1 MLRRSLLVATA
12 LLARPAIAADWPQR
26 SVTFVVPFGAG
37 SSPDVIGRLMA
48 ERLSAI
54 WGQPVVIQNVPGAGA
69 TIGVDR
75 IAKAPRDGYTIG
87 LTGDAAMVVRV
98 SMDPPP
104 PYNPITDLAPITLLV
119 RTRNILVVHPAVPAR
134 TLAELI
140 ALAKAQP
147 GKLSYA
153 HSGTGF
159 STHLG
164 MEMLKQAAS
173 IDITGVPYG
182 NEGQMIADLSQNR
195 VQMLIQSGPAMIG
208 RVRAGELRAIAVTS
222 RDRSPALPEV
232 PTVAEQGFPGFE
244 AVAWFGLIGPSG
256 IPREQLARVHQDV
269 TKVFADPTFVARLE
283 DFGLVPVVMGPQEF
297 GGLLPKEIARMQE
310 VLAPLGLRAR

>member
-1 MLRRSLLVATA
+1 MRRRWLLMSAAV
-12 LLARPAIAADWPQR
+12 LARPAAAADWPQR

-37 SSPDVIGRLMA
+37 SSPDVIGRLLA

-54 WGQPVVIQNVPGAGA
+54 WGQPVIVQNVPGAAA

-75 IAKAPRDGYTIG
+75 IAKGPADGYTVG

-98 SMDPPP
+98 SMEPPP
-104 PYNPITDLAPITLLV
+104 PYNPLTDIAPITLLV
-119 RTRNILVVHPAVPAR
+119 RTRNILVVHPAVPAT
-134 TLAELI
+134 TLPELI
-140 ALAKAQP
+140 ALARAEP

-153 HSGTGF
+153 HSGAGF

-164 MEMLKQAAS
+164 MEMLKQAAK

-195 VQMLIQSGPAMIG
+195 VQMAIQSGPAMIG

-222 RDRSPALPEV
+222 RDRSPSLPQV

-244 AVAWFGLIGPSG
+244 AVAWFGVITRSG
-256 IPREQLARVHQDV
+256 IPGEQLARIHRDV
-269 TKVFADPTFVARLE
+269 TQVLGDPTFTARLE
-283 DFGLVPVVMGPQEF
+283 DMGLVPVGLGPQEF
-297 GGLLPKEIARMQE
+297 SELLPKEIARMQA
-310 VLAPLGLRAR
+310 VLAPLGLKAR

>member
-1 MLRRSLLVATA
+1 MLRRSLLLSA
-12 LLARPAIAADWPQR
+12 LLAGPASAADWPQR
-26 SVTFVVPFGAG
+26 PITLIVPFGAG
-37 SSPDVIGRLMA
+37 SSADIIGRLLA
-48 ERLSAI
+48 ARLTSM
-54 WGQPVVIQNVPGAGA
+54 WGQPVVIQNVPGAAA

-104 PYNPITDLAPITLLV
+104 PYDPLRDLTPITLLV
-119 RTRNILVVHPAVPAR
+119 RTRNVLVVHPDVPAR

-140 ALAKAQP
+140 ALAKERP

-153 HSGTGF
+153 HTGTGF

-164 MEMLKQAAS
+164 MEMLKQAAK

-182 NEGQMIADLSQNR
+182 NEGQMLTDLGQNR
-195 VQMLIQSGPAMIG
+195 VQMAIQSVTVTP
-208 RVRAGELRAIAVTS
+208 RVRSGELRALAVTS
-222 RDRSPALPEV
+222 RDRSPALPQI

-244 AVAWFGLIGPSG
+244 AVAWFGLVGPANIQS
-256 IPREQLARVHQDV
+256 QQTARIHQDV
-269 TKVFADPTFVARLE
+269 SAVLADPAFVARL
-283 DFGLVPVVMGPQEF
+283 DDLGLVPLGLPPKQFSE
-297 GGLLPKEIARMQE
+297 LLPKEIARMQT
-310 VLAPLGLRAR
+310 VLEPLGLRAR